1 VIEYVY
7 GETMKRLTEEVKN
20 QFLTDLISLIQIPSV
35 LNEYQPG
42 SNPPFGQPIQEALE
56 QMLSIG
62 QRDGFHTFSVDDYA
76 GVIEVGSGDEVG
88 ILGHLDIVPVQDGW
102 SVGPFSGEIR
112 DGKLYGRGVNDDKGP
127 TMAAYYA
134 MKWIKESGIPL
145 KKRIRLILGTDEES
159 GMRCIQHYLTK
170 HKPSSMAFAPD
181 AVFPLI
187 YAEKGIHSCEVTGA
201 ETSILAFE
209 SGQRLNMVPELA
221 KAKLTKNV
229 TKEFRSY
236 LESNHVSGEIK
247 DDWLIVH
254 GKGAH
259 AMQPDEGINAA
270 TLLGRFLVQIVDSPF
285 TRLLSTMDTTGNAFG
300 IDYVSSEMGPITF
313 NVGLVH
319 VKDGQFS
326 IKINSRIPKGY
337 PFMSEYETALS
348 QFGTYKELNDVPV
361 HYVSQDS
368 TLVQTLLKAYQSVTG
383 DMSSRPI
390 TIGGGTYARMVP
402 NAVAFGAMLPGR
414 EDVAH
419 RVDEYMVIEDLY
431 TAIEI
436 YIQALLDLAT

>member
-1 VIEYVY
+1 
-7 GETMKRLTEEVKN
+7 
-20 QFLTDLISLIQIPSV
+20 
-35 LNEYQPG
+35 
-42 SNPPFGQPIQEALE
+42 
-56 QMLSIG
+56 
-62 QRDGFHTFSVDDYA
+62 
-76 GVIEVGSGDEVG
+76 
-88 ILGHLDIVPVQDGW
+88 LDVVPVQDGW

-112 DGKLYGRGVNDDKGP
+112 EGKLYGRGVNDDKGP

-221 KAKLTKNV
+221 KAKLSKNV

-236 LESNHVSGEIK
+236 LESSHVSGEIK
-247 DDWLIVH
+247 DDWLIVY

-270 TLLGRFLVQIVDSPF
+270 TLLGRFLVQVVDSPF

-300 IDYVSSEMGPITF
+300 VDYVCSEMGPITF
-313 NVGLVH
+313 NVGLVQ

-337 PFMSEYETALS
+337 PFMTEYQIALS
-348 QFGTYKELNDVPV
+348 KYGTYKELNDVPV

-368 TLVQTLLKAYQSVTG
+368 SLVQTLLHAYQSVTG